1 MSNLLINKRVLILC
15 FRVLLPPII
24 LAATYKMCSRAFIMQ
39 FDGIMLLAVLGT
51 LLNVFILAGI
61 LYLVDYLGLIN
72 SVNVLKII
80 YF

>member
-1 MSNLLINKRVLILC
+1 
-15 FRVLLPPII
+15 
-24 LAATYKMCSRAFIMQ
+24 MQ